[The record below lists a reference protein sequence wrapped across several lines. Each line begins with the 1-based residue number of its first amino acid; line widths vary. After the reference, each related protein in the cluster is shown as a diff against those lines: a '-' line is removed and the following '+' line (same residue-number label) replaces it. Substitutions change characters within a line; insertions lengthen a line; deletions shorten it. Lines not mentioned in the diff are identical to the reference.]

1 MPESTT
7 RSPGARARR
16 TAAEEPAG
24 ARRSAAEAKAEANAD
39 ADVKAEGHPIC
50 TVAFCPFCLAVTA
63 AGQMRPDVMQHLLEA
78 GREFFLAARAMID
91 ARADDLSEKRDPAE
105 VERIDIS

>member
-7 RSPGARARR
+7 RSPGTRTHRSVAQEAARTRR
-16 TAAEEPAG
+16 PAPEPE
-24 ARRSAAEAKAEANAD
+24 AEAD
-39 ADVKAEGHPIC
+39 AHPIC
-50 TVAFCPFCLAVTA
+50 TVAFCPFCLAITA

-91 ARADDLSEKRDPAE
+91 ARADDLTEKRDPAE
-105 VERIDIS
+105 VERIDIA

>member
-1 MPESTT
+1 MSESTT
-7 RSPGARARR
+7 RSSRARTRRTAAEEPARARR
-16 TAAEEPAG
+16 TAAEPE
-24 ARRSAAEAKAEANAD
+24 AEAEA
-39 ADVKAEGHPIC
+39 HPIC
-50 TVAFCPFCLAVTA
+50 TVAFCPFCLAITT

-105 VERIDIS
+105 VQRIDIS

>member
-16 TAAEEPAG
+16 TAAQEPAKV
-24 ARRSAAEAKAEANAD
+24 RRSAAEPKAD
-39 ADVKAEGHPIC
+39 ADVGAEGHPIC

>member
-7 RSPGARARR
+7 RSPGAR
-16 TAAEEPAG
+16 T
-24 ARRSAAEAKAEANAD
+24 RRSAPQEPAPRARREAAESDAEP
-39 ADVKAEGHPIC
+39 ESHPIC

-91 ARADDLSEKRDPAE
+91 ARADDLAEKRDPSE